1 MSYSS
6 NIPSLSDDEFHK
18 ISKIIYQETRIIMG
32 DHKKA
37 LVTSR
42 LSKRIKALNVH
53 SFTNYINYL
62 SSAGGNEELVN
73 FVNSVTTN
81 KTDFFRENKH
91 FEYMKSTF
99 LPNWEKL
106 YKEGKAKNLRIWS
119 AACSSGEE
127 PYSILMTLHEYFGNR
142 FNDYDIKVLAT
153 DIDTNVLAHGDKGIY
168 KEEVVLPIDNN
179 LLKKYF
185 FRSKLVNAMDERKY
199 KVKDILKK
207 NVYYRSLNFKDD
219 DYDIHSEFDLIFC
232 RNVIIYFD
240 KEFQKHLFCKLYGYM
255 KSESFIFI
263 GHSET
268 LFNLSDKFEYVA
280 SNIYKKI

>member
-1 MSYSS
+1 MDYSS
-6 NIPSLSDDEFHK
+6 NIPTLSDDEFDK
-18 ISKIIYQETRIIMG
+18 ISKLIYQETRITMG

-42 LSKRIKALNVH
+42 LSKRIKALDVDN
-53 SFTNYINYL
+53 FTGYINYL
-62 SSAGGNEELVN
+62 NSAGGKEELVN
-73 FVNSVTTN
+73 FINSVTTN

-106 YKEGKAKNLRIWS
+106 YKEGSAKNLRIWS

-127 PYSILMTLHEYFGNR
+127 PYSILMTLHEYFGSR

-153 DIDTNVLAHGDKGIY
+153 DVDTNVLAHGDRGVY
-168 KEEVVLPIDNN
+168 REDVVLPIENN

-185 FRSKLVNAMDERKY
+185 FRSKLVNNMDERKY

-207 NVYYRSLNFKDD
+207 NLYYRPLNFKDN

-240 KEFQKHLFCKLYGYM
+240 KEFQTHLFHKLHGYM
-255 KSESFIFI
+255 KNDSFIFI

-268 LFNLSDKFEYVA
+268 LFNLSDKFEYVT